1 MNLKNDVFGVFS
13 VFSFGVKPFFD
24 TRWIH
29 QNTSWIHLRGIRC
42 IFNLRNTGNKTSN
55 TSNTPI
61 LKSILDFSQTE
72 KCAILKK
79 VWSAEIKFLRIA
91 SIACVSTLR
100 HFSEKLYL
108 LIQLRAS
115 IACVCTLSFFW
126 KKSFTCKI
134 AFWEIPRPFVLCWK
148 KNKLTLLSKE
158 KW

>member
-1 MNLKNDVFGVFS
+1 MYLVYSVYSDTVLSHFLIHSEYIRIHHEYTCKVADVFSIYGIQAI
-13 VFSFGVKPFFD
+13 
-24 TRWIH
+24 RHRIH
-29 QNTSWIHLRGIRC
+29 QIHRFWNPFQ
-42 IFNLRNTGNKTSN
+42 IFS
-55 TSNTPI
+55 
-61 LKSILDFSQTE
+61 LKE
-72 KCAILKK
+72 KLKIFEK
-79 VWSAEIKFLRIA
+79 VSGAEIKFWWIA

-115 IACVCTLSFFW
+115 IACVCTLSIFW